1 MKRIIDKLFSVRA
14 PLALAWDHL
23 AEIEKWPS
31 WAKHIRSVEKSPSGP
46 LCATSKGTLRLSNG
60 VKTGFRMKEFDPP
73 RHWKWVGK
81 FLGSEIIY
89 DHIFIEEGPSQT
101 MIRFVVDGDG
111 WSLPLI
117 GGIFGRIY
125 HRNLERAVPLLVQ
138 EINARA
144 MRAARGDSET

>member
-1 MKRIIDKLFSVRA
+1 M
-14 PLALAWDHL
+14 
-23 AEIEKWPS
+23 
-31 WAKHIRSVEKSPSGP
+31 
-46 LCATSKGTLRLSNG
+46 T
-60 VKTGFRMKEFDPP
+60 EFDPP
-73 RHWKWVGK
+73 RHWKWAGK

-117 GGIFGRIY
+117 GRMFGRIY

-138 EINARA
+138 EINAKA
-144 MRAARGDSET
+144 MRAASPDSET